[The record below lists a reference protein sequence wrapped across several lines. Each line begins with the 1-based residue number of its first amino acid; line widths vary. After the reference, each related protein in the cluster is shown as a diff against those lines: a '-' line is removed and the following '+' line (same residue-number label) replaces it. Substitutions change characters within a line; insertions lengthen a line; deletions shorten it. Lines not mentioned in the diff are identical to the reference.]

1 MKKLLIIFA
10 SITLL
15 VSSQEIDQAYL
26 ESLPEDV
33 RDDVLNKID
42 QREEIEKPVY
52 RRAST
57 KIDKTESKIGVFG
70 ESFFDTMQTTFMPV
84 NEPNMD
90 ASYILDFGDE
100 IQVQLIGQED
110 SIESHTINRDGSINM
125 AEIGKIVLAGLS
137 LAEASSFIK
146 AKVDNAYIGTQ
157 AFVSL
162 VRIRDI
168 NVLIAGNAF
177 NPGVYT
183 LSGNANMLHALNM
196 AGGINEYGSYRN
208 ISLVRDGKIINTLD
222 IYDVLINGNLKFNER
237 LRSGDSIVVQRVGTS
252 LSILSGVNRPSKY
265 ELKEDENLY
274 DLINYANGLNTDA
287 DISNINMKTSISGSN
302 NLVKIEYDNLGKYE
316 YKDEDSLFISEFKY
330 NSIKIEGAIKNPG
343 IYKIAYGTK
352 LSEVIE
358 ISGGYE
364 ESAYPFAGY
373 LNNQR
378 AFEINQ
384 IAKEKL
390 YDTFLNNL
398 ITNSSTKN
406 IDESIGLILQQ
417 LKNAAVYGRV
427 IAEFDTDVIYANPEL
442 DTILE
447 DGDEIIIPSTTQ
459 QVYVQGEV
467 SNPGAVRYSSMKD
480 LEYYINNA
488 GGYLQSSDSDT
499 IFIVHP
505 NGQTINLNSKGGR
518 LSFLSSENSDQLI
531 YPGSIIFVPRSTNFA
546 NPTEVASIWAP
557 IISSIALS
565 LTSLSVLNNSN

>member
-57 KIDKTESKIGVFG
+57 KIDKTESKTGVFG

-137 LAEASSFIK
+137 LADASSFIK

-287 DISNINMKTSISGSN
+287 CLLYTS
-302 NLVKIEYDNLGKYE
+302 
-316 YKDEDSLFISEFKY
+316 
-330 NSIKIEGAIKNPG
+330 
-343 IYKIAYGTK
+343 
-352 LSEVIE
+352 
-358 ISGGYE
+358 
-364 ESAYPFAGY
+364 
-373 LNNQR
+373 
-378 AFEINQ
+378 
-384 IAKEKL
+384 
-390 YDTFLNNL
+390 
-398 ITNSSTKN
+398 
-406 IDESIGLILQQ
+406 
-417 LKNAAVYGRV
+417 
-427 IAEFDTDVIYANPEL
+427 
-442 DTILE
+442 
-447 DGDEIIIPSTTQ
+447 PS
-459 QVYVQGEV
+459 
-467 SNPGAVRYSSMKD
+467 
-480 LEYYINNA
+480 
-488 GGYLQSSDSDT
+488 
-499 IFIVHP
+499 
-505 NGQTINLNSKGGR
+505 
-518 LSFLSSENSDQLI
+518 
-531 YPGSIIFVPRSTNFA
+531 PRD
-546 NPTEVASIWAP
+546 
-557 IISSIALS
+557 
-565 LTSLSVLNNSN
+565 